1 MITKQEQQMLDRT
14 KQVLSPNSQ
23 IISHTYF
30 SNEATK
36 ETGVDILFAK
46 NSPNT
51 RLLTCTT
58 LGLINYDIGFK
69 NGDKDIRIELVGVSM
84 IKGDLESADLIAR
97 ILSTA
102 AFGIMENKFNCG
114 LGTVFQNI
122 LEGYLPGEDMKH
134 LVFINPPPFWKER
147 FGTIELEDFTLTWLF
162 AQPVSDAELNYLKE
176 KGLKALLDLFVEK
189 NINAFDLNR
198 KSIL

>member
-1 MITKQEQQMLDRT
+1 MMTKQEQQMLERNR
-14 KQVLSPNSQ
+14 KVLNTQ
-23 IISHTYF
+23 LISHTYF
-30 SNEATK
+30 SNEQTK
-36 ETGVDILFAK
+36 ETGVDILFARDCPG
-46 NSPNT
+46 N

-84 IKGDLESADLIAR
+84 IKGDLETADLIAR

-102 AFGIMENKFNCG
+102 AFGIMENHFPCG
-114 LGTVFQNI
+114 LGTVFPDI
-122 LEGYLPGEDMKH
+122 LSGYLPNDDMKH
-134 LVFINPPPFWKER
+134 IVFINPPPFWKEK
-147 FGTIELEDFTLTWLF
+147 FGAVQLEDFTLTWLCV
-162 AQPVSDAELNYLKE
+162 QPISDAELAFLKE

-189 NINAFDLNR
+189 NINMFDLNR